1 MKKATLIK
9 LIKYTEAEKNTTIN
23 WLNKLGSDAKATDG
37 TYYLWT
43 KIPPEFTSDEF
54 INMYYTKHRLHSPPE
69 RFLAQTARAMSE

>member
-1 MKKATLIK
+1 MIK

-54 INMYYTKHRLHSPPE
+54 YKYVLHKAQVAFTPGTV
-69 RFLAQTARAMSE
+69 LAQTARAMSE